1 MPEGLLRLFAA
12 RPLSQIARDLVDIL
26 IVAWVIYRAL
36 LVLRGTR
43 AIQMAVG
50 LGIAL
55 LVYLGARTFHFVTLQ
70 NLLSWLLSS
79 IVLIV
84 VVVFQN
90 DIRRAL
96 IRMGGTAWFTGG
108 REQQSRVI
116 DEVVAAAT
124 ELARHRMGALIAFEQ
139 DANVL
144 EFVKSEGIQLDCVVT
159 RELLVSLFVPESVNK
174 LHDGAVLIRDLKIA
188 RAGVFFPMPDT
199 KILDAQLGSRHRAAL
214 GITEETDAVVVVVS
228 EERGTISFCFSGNI
242 VSNLDGQSLRHALLG
257 LFGRSAKKKRG
268 ASKKAAAPVSA
279 GTPAPVSVAQ
289 TRGST
294 PDALAKSGAITVKTP
309 PPSVARPSTAT
320 PPATTTLMRA
330 SPASAESL
338 AARQASGP
346 MPAGKPAAPAQP
358 TSTPMRPSM
367 PPEPPRGAD
376 AAPTSIRAS
385 SFVPMTTKR
394 ADDEESP
401 SSRRPPR
408 LTGAS
413 ATASPIPAALPAIP
427 LPPAALPLA
436 ALPPAIVEKEIPS
449 DPPPSGP
456 IQAESDGDDQD
467 APIVSPRSS
476 NASSPPPSLP
486 PAALPAEPSGDHR

>member
-1 MPEGLLRLFAA
+1 MLEAFYQGLYRLFAA
-12 RPLSQIARDLVDIL
+12 RPPWQVLRDLADVV

-50 LGIAL
+50 LGIVL
-55 LVYLGARTFHFVTLQ
+55 LVYVGAKLFHFITLL

-84 VVVFQN
+84 VVIFQN

-144 EFVKSEGIQLDCVVT
+144 EFVKSDGIPLDSVVT

-188 RAGVFFPMPDT
+188 RAGIFFPMPDT

-257 LFGRSAKKKRG
+257 LFGRSAR
-268 ASKKAAAPVSA
+268 KKARAGAPTKKA
-279 GTPAPVSVAQ
+279 TTPATTPARTLSSDTGSAQ
-289 TRGST
+289 K
-294 PDALAKSGAITVKTP
+294 PALSAKIPTSPLGRVNTASLPSGPTVKTP
-309 PPSVARPSTAT
+309 VGHEVTKRNSLST
-320 PPATTTLMRA
+320 PF
-330 SPASAESL
+330 
-338 AARQASGP
+338 
-346 MPAGKPAAPAQP
+346 AAPAFEAP
-358 TSTPMRPSM
+358 TGPVTTKSTSTPMRSST
-367 PPEPPRGAD
+367 D
-376 AAPTSIRAS
+376 APAPTSAGGPQS
-385 SFVPMTTKR
+385 V
-394 ADDEESP
+394 
-401 SSRRPPR
+401 RRP
-408 LTGAS
+408 TF
-413 ATASPIPAALPAIP
+413 IPAA
-427 LPPAALPLA
+427 
-436 ALPPAIVEKEIPS
+436 
-449 DPPPSGP
+449 
-456 IQAESDGDDQD
+456 
-467 APIVSPRSS
+467 
-476 NASSPPPSLP
+476 SPPPSKRPGNDDDGSSGGQGSAP
-486 PAALPAEPSGDHR
+486 PSDDS

>member
-1 MPEGLLRLFAA
+1 MLESLYQGFYRLFAA
-12 RPLSQIARDLVDIL
+12 RPPWQVLRDLADIV

-50 LGIAL
+50 LGIVL
-55 LVYLGARTFHFVTLQ
+55 LVYVGAKLLHFITLL

-84 VVVFQN
+84 VVIFQN

-144 EFVKSEGIQLDCVVT
+144 EFVKSDGIPLDSVVT

-188 RAGVFFPMPDT
+188 RAGIFFPMPDT

-257 LFGRSAKKKRG
+257 LFGRSAR
-268 ASKKAAAPVSA
+268 KKAPAKKAVTPVATPARAASSDSGSFPKQSLSTKIPTSPLGRANSASLPPSSSMKTPLGQEVTKRISLSTPFAAPSIDPPTGPISVSA
-279 GTPAPVSVAQ
+279 
-289 TRGST
+289 
-294 PDALAKSGAITVKTP
+294 KS
-309 PPSVARPSTAT
+309 S
-320 PPATTTLMRA
+320 
-330 SPASAESL
+330 
-338 AARQASGP
+338 
-346 MPAGKPAAPAQP
+346 
-358 TSTPMRPSM
+358 STPMRSST
-367 PPEPPRGAD
+367 D
-376 AAPTSIRAS
+376 APAPTS
-385 SFVPMTTKR
+385 VG
-394 ADDEESP
+394 SP
-401 SSRRPPR
+401 QSVRRP
-408 LTGAS
+408 TF
-413 ATASPIPAALPAIP
+413 IPAIAPTSKRLGNDDDG
-427 LPPAALPLA
+427 PPGGQDSAP
-436 ALPPAIVEKEIPS
+436 PS
-449 DPPPSGP
+449 DDS
-456 IQAESDGDDQD
+456 
-467 APIVSPRSS
+467 
-476 NASSPPPSLP
+476 
-486 PAALPAEPSGDHR
+486 

>member
-1 MPEGLLRLFAA
+1 MLEGLYQGFYRLFAA
-12 RPLSQIARDLVDIL
+12 RPPWQVLRDLADIV

-50 LGIAL
+50 LGIVL
-55 LVYLGARTFHFVTLQ
+55 LVYVGAKLLHFITLL

-84 VVVFQN
+84 VVIFQN

-144 EFVKSEGIQLDCVVT
+144 EFVKSEGIPLDSVVT

-188 RAGVFFPMPDT
+188 RAGIFFPMPDT

-257 LFGRSAKKKRG
+257 LFGRSAR
-268 ASKKAAAPVSA
+268 KKARAGAPPKKA
-279 GTPAPVSVAQ
+279 TTPAATPARSPSAD
-289 TRGST
+289 TGSFAK
-294 PDALAKSGAITVKTP
+294 PALSAKIPTSPLARANTASLTSSSSTVKTP
-309 PPSVARPSTAT
+309 VGHDATKRNSLST
-320 PPATTTLMRA
+320 PF
-330 SPASAESL
+330 
-338 AARQASGP
+338 
-346 MPAGKPAAPAQP
+346 AAPAFEAP
-358 TSTPMRPSM
+358 AGPVTTKSSSTPMRSSTDA
-367 PPEPPRGAD
+367 PP
-376 AAPTSIRAS
+376 PTSTGGPTS
-385 SFVPMTTKR
+385 V
-394 ADDEESP
+394 
-401 SSRRPPR
+401 RRP
-408 LTGAS
+408 TF
-413 ATASPIPAALPAIP
+413 IPAALPASKRVGNDDDGTP
-427 LPPAALPLA
+427 GGQGSAP
-436 ALPPAIVEKEIPS
+436 PS
-449 DPPPSGP
+449 DDS
-456 IQAESDGDDQD
+456 
-467 APIVSPRSS
+467 
-476 NASSPPPSLP
+476 
-486 PAALPAEPSGDHR
+486 

>member
-1 MPEGLLRLFAA
+1 MIEGLYRLFAA
-12 RPLSQIARDLVDIL
+12 RPPWQVLRDLADVV

-50 LGIAL
+50 LGIVL
-55 LVYLGARTFHFVTLQ
+55 LVYVGAKLFHFITLL

-84 VVVFQN
+84 VVIFQN

-144 EFVKSEGIQLDCVVT
+144 EFTKSEGIPLDSVVT

-188 RAGVFFPMPDT
+188 RAGIFFPMPDT

-257 LFGRSAKKKRG
+257 LFGRSAR
-268 ASKKAAAPVSA
+268 KKARTAAPPKKATTPA
-279 GTPAPVSVAQ
+279 GTPARPSSAEAGTWERPVASGKIP
-289 TRGST
+289 TS
-294 PDALAKSGAITVKTP
+294 ALGRVNTAALPTSPAAKTP
-309 PPSVARPSTAT
+309 FAGDVTKRSSLTTPFAT
-320 PPATTTLMRA
+320 PIGEAPTGPVTTK
-330 SPASAESL
+330 S
-338 AARQASGP
+338 
-346 MPAGKPAAPAQP
+346 
-358 TSTPMRPSM
+358 TSTPMRSSTDPAPQNAALTTTGGPSSV
-367 PPEPPRGAD
+367 RR
-376 AAPTSIRAS
+376 PT
-385 SFVPMTTKR
+385 FVPTPPKR
-394 ADDEESP
+394 VGNDDDGNP
-401 SSRRPPR
+401 
-408 LTGAS
+408 GGQGS
-413 ATASPIPAALPAIP
+413 AP
-427 LPPAALPLA
+427 
-436 ALPPAIVEKEIPS
+436 PS
-449 DPPPSGP
+449 D
-456 IQAESDGDDQD
+456 ES
-467 APIVSPRSS
+467 
-476 NASSPPPSLP
+476 
-486 PAALPAEPSGDHR
+486 

>member
-1 MPEGLLRLFAA
+1 MLEGLYRLFAA
-12 RPLSQIARDLVDIL
+12 RPPWQVLRDIADVV

-50 LGIAL
+50 LGIVL
-55 LVYLGARTFHFVTLQ
+55 LVYVGAKLLHLITLL

-84 VVVFQN
+84 VVIFQN

-144 EFVKSEGIQLDCVVT
+144 EFVKSEGIPLDSVVT

-188 RAGVFFPMPDT
+188 RAGIFFPMPDT

-257 LFGRSAKKKRG
+257 LFGRSARKKQRAAG
-268 ASKKAAAPVSA
+268 SPKKAVTPAAAPPRPASPE
-279 GTPAPVSVAQ
+279 GGSWDRPGPAPKILTSPIGRMNPPSLP
-289 TRGST
+289 TNPSMKTPIGLDTTKSRSSLST
-294 PDALAKSGAITVKTP
+294 PFAGAP
-309 PPSVARPSTAT
+309 FEA
-320 PPATTTLMRA
+320 
-330 SPASAESL
+330 
-338 AARQASGP
+338 
-346 MPAGKPAAPAQP
+346 PAGPVSTKSS
-358 TSTPMRPSM
+358 STPMRSS
-367 PPEPPRGAD
+367 AD
-376 AAPTSIRAS
+376 
-385 SFVPMTTKR
+385 
-394 ADDEESP
+394 
-401 SSRRPPR
+401 
-408 LTGAS
+408 G
-413 ATASPIPAALPAIP
+413 PA
-427 LPPAALPLA
+427 
-436 ALPPAIVEKEIPS
+436 
-449 DPPPSGP
+449 PPSGGP
-456 IQAESDGDDQD
+456 VPLRRPNFVPAPPAKRLGNNDDDTSGGQGS
-467 APIVSPRSS
+467 A
-476 NASSPPPSLP
+476 PPSDD
-486 PAALPAEPSGDHR
+486 S